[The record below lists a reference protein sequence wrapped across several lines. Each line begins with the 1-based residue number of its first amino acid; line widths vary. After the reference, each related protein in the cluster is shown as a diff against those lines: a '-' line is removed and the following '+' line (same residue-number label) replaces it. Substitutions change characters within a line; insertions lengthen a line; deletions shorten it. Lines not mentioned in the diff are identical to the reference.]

1 LRETFERYLQ
11 DKGKGRGG
19 EGGNYR
25 RNVARELDRFE
36 GWAAGNPGSDW
47 TGITPPDSNREPTAG
62 NPATSRPGAPNS
74 ATR

>member
-1 LRETFERYLQ
+1 MCGASRPRLRETFERYLQ

-36 GWAAGNPGSDW
+36 EWAAGSPGSDW
-47 TGITPPDSNREPTAG
+47 TGITPPDSNREPTWTA
-62 NPATSRPGAPNS
+62 SVS
-74 ATR
+74 DS